1 MNENKVFLIFDN
13 HDNKR
18 TVILNFYNTLE
29 LLDEINEEKQ
39 NLTLKDH
46 AMRITAL
53 ENETMSINQ
62 KLVGIEKRINSKIMT
77 SSTLDVD
84 NEENDYLIY
93 VEETGLRIAKATPK
107 PMKALKLTDNSNI
120 KLGGWNYVN

>member
-13 HDNKR
+13 KDNKR
-18 TVILNFYNTLE
+18 TIILNFYNTLDLLEE
-29 LLDEINEEKQ
+29 LNEEKQ

-62 KLVGIEKRINSKIMT
+62 KLVSIEKRIDSKIMT
-77 SSTLDVD
+77 SSTLEVD
-84 NEENDYLIY
+84 NEENDYLVY
-93 VEETGLRIAKATPK
+93 VEETSLRISKKASK
-107 PMKALKLTDNSNI
+107 PMKALKLTGVSI
-120 KLGGWNYVN
+120 KLGG

>member
-13 HDNKR
+13 KDNKR
-18 TVILNFYNTLE
+18 TIILNFYNTLDLLEE
-29 LLDEINEEKQ
+29 LNEEKQ

-62 KLVGIEKRINSKIMT
+62 KLVSIEKRIDSKIMT
-77 SSTLDVD
+77 GYSLDVD
-84 NEENDYLIY
+84 NEEKDYLIY
-93 VEETGLRIAKATPK
+93 VEEKGLRIAKAAPK
-107 PMKALKLTDNSNI
+107 PTKALKLTGANI
-120 KLGGWNYVN
+120 KLGG

>member
-53 ENETMSINQ
+53 EKETMSINQ

-120 KLGGWNYVN
+120 KLGG

>member
-13 HDNKR
+13 KDNKR
-18 TVILNFYNTLE
+18 TIILNFYNTLD
-29 LLDEINEEKQ
+29 LLDELNEEKQ

-62 KLVGIEKRINSKIMT
+62 KLVSIEKRIDSKIMT
-77 SSTLDVD
+77 GYSLDVD

-93 VEETGLRIAKATPK
+93 VEEKGLRIARAVSK
-107 PMKALKLTDNSNI
+107 PTKALKLTGASI
-120 KLGGWNYVN
+120 KLGG

>member
-18 TVILNFYNTLE
+18 IVILNFYNTLE

-62 KLVGIEKRINSKIMT
+62 KLVGIKKRINSKIMT
-77 SSTLDVD
+77 SSTLEVD

-93 VEETGLRIAKATPK
+93 VEETGLRISKK
-107 PMKALKLTDNSNI
+107 VSRPMKALKLTDNSNI
-120 KLGGWNYVN
+120 KLGD

>member
-62 KLVGIEKRINSKIMT
+62 KLVGIEKKINSKIMT

-120 KLGGWNYVN
+120 KLGG

>member
-18 TVILNFYNTLE
+18 IVILNFYNTLE

-93 VEETGLRIAKATPK
+93 VEATGLRIAKAAPK

-120 KLGGWNYVN
+120 KLGG

>member
-120 KLGGWNYVN
+120 KLGG

>member
-13 HDNKR
+13 KDNKR
-18 TVILNFYNTLE
+18 TIILNFYNTLD
-29 LLDEINEEKQ
+29 LLDELNEEKQ

-62 KLVGIEKRINSKIMT
+62 KLVSIEKRIDSKIMT
-77 SSTLDVD
+77 GYSLDVD

-93 VEETGLRIAKATPK
+93 VEEKGLRIARAVSK
-107 PMKALKLTDNSNI
+107 PTKALKLTGANI
-120 KLGGWNYVN
+120 KLGG

>member
-13 HDNKR
+13 HDNRR

-77 SSTLDVD
+77 SSTLEVD
-84 NEENDYLIY
+84 NEVNDYLIY
-93 VEETGLRIAKATPK
+93 VEETGLRIAKKTSK
-107 PMKALKLTDNSNI
+107 PMKALKLTGANI
-120 KLGGWNYVN
+120 KLGG

>member
-93 VEETGLRIAKATPK
+93 VEETVLRIAKAAPK

-120 KLGGWNYVN
+120 KLGG

>member
-13 HDNKR
+13 KDNKR
-18 TVILNFYNTLE
+18 TIILNFYNTLD
-29 LLDEINEEKQ
+29 LLDELNEEKQ

-62 KLVGIEKRINSKIMT
+62 KLVSIEKRIDSKIMT
-77 SSTLDVD
+77 SSTLEVD
-84 NEENDYLIY
+84 NEENDYLVY
-93 VEETGLRIAKATPK
+93 VEETDLRISKK
-107 PMKALKLTDNSNI
+107 VSRPMKALKLTGTSI
-120 KLGGWNYVN
+120 KLGG

>member
-18 TVILNFYNTLE
+18 IVILNFYNTLE

-46 AMRITAL
+46 AMRIAAL

-77 SSTLDVD
+77 SSTLEVD

-93 VEETGLRIAKATPK
+93 VEETGLRIYKK
-107 PMKALKLTDNSNI
+107 VSRPMKALKLTDNSNI
-120 KLGGWNYVN
+120 KLGG

>member
-13 HDNKR
+13 KDNKR
-18 TVILNFYNTLE
+18 TIILNFYNTLD
-29 LLDEINEEKQ
+29 LLDELNEEKQ

-62 KLVGIEKRINSKIMT
+62 KLVSIEKRIDSKIMT
-77 SSTLDVD
+77 SSTLEVD
-84 NEENDYLIY
+84 NKENDYLVY
-93 VEETGLRIAKATPK
+93 VEETGLRISKK
-107 PMKALKLTDNSNI
+107 VSRPMKALKLKGASI
-120 KLGGWNYVN
+120 KLGG

>member
-13 HDNKR
+13 KDNKR
-18 TVILNFYNTLE
+18 TIILNFYNTLD
-29 LLDEINEEKQ
+29 LLDELNEEKQ

-53 ENETMSINQ
+53 ENETMSINR
-62 KLVGIEKRINSKIMT
+62 KLVSIEKRIDSKIMT
-77 SSTLDVD
+77 GYSLDVD

-93 VEETGLRIAKATPK
+93 VEEKGLRIARSVSK
-107 PMKALKLTDNSNI
+107 PTKALKLTGANI
-120 KLGGWNYVN
+120 KLGG

>member
-13 HDNKR
+13 KDNKR
-18 TVILNFYNTLE
+18 TIILNFYNTLD
-29 LLDEINEEKQ
+29 LLDELNEEKQ

-77 SSTLDVD
+77 SSTLEVD

-93 VEETGLRIAKATPK
+93 VEETGLRISKK
-107 PMKALKLTDNSNI
+107 VSRPMKPLKLTDNSNI
-120 KLGGWNYVN
+120 KLGG